1 MTSSRITGLG
11 SGMDYE
17 TWIAK
22 LVSVKQDDINKV
34 STTVSNYNQELSALS
49 ILQTEFTDFQSAL
62 ETFTDA
68 LSSKDVFNQKTATSS
83 DSSTISASVTF
94 SSTANDQEIA
104 IGVSQLATA
113 TKANSAYSVA
123 AKITD
128 SSLVSD
134 VSGGAINT
142 GTFSV
147 YVNNTKQSISINA
160 SESLSTVVSDLNNI
174 TGIKASITNG
184 KLTIESSDSN
194 NYSISVGSSSDTTNF
209 ANVMALQKNASTGA
223 YASSK
228 TIFTNSDSAALIS
241 SKFSDSSGTTS
252 TTQVTAGTFSVNGV
266 EFKIDANTTMNSLVK
281 QITNSSA
288 GVTASWDANSGKF
301 SILSSSTGAVNIDI
315 TSGTSNFTDV
325 MGLTSSTWNG
335 DGSIKSSSILANS
348 QTVGKNALFTINGTA
363 MTSSSNTVSSAVSG
377 ISGLKLTLSNTTSSD
392 VKVTIGHDYS
402 SVVSAVQTLASTY
415 NTLMTDT
422 DAATGSDGFL
432 RGDSVSL
439 KTYRNA
445 LRNLVSQKI
454 GSSGEFNTLASI
466 GITTGKIGEDIKTA
480 TNQLVVDTDKLTS
493 ALQSNADDVKTLLEG
508 NGTTTG
514 IFDKMK
520 TVVQKATN
528 KTSGFFTTT
537 EKTTT
542 QKISRLNDKI
552 ERMNENLETYEDSL
566 YQKYNKMDNLIS
578 EYEKQLSTFKAYF
591 GGTISTNNSA
601 LSGK

>member
-11 SGMDYE
+11 SGMDYDA
-17 TWIAK
+17 WIAK

-68 LSSKDVFNQKTATSS
+68 LSTKDVFNQKTAVSS
-83 DSSTISASVTF
+83 DSSTVSASITL
-94 SSTANDQEIA
+94 SSLANDQEISV
-104 IGVSQLATA
+104 GVSQLATA
-113 TKANSAYSVA
+113 TKASSAYSVA
-123 AKITD
+123 AKVTGSNLI
-128 SSLVSD
+128 SD
-134 VSGGAINT
+134 ISGGAVKA
-142 GTFSV
+142 GSLSV
-147 YVNNTKQSISINA
+147 YVNNTKYSINIKA
-160 SESLSTVVSDLNNI
+160 DETLDAVISDLKGITGVTASLSD
-174 TGIKASITNG
+174 G
-184 KLTIESSDSN
+184 KLTIASSDTN
-194 NYSISVGSSSDTTNF
+194 NYSISVGSSSDTSNF
-209 ANVMALQKNASTGA
+209 SNVMSLHKNATTGA
-223 YASSK
+223 YESGK
-228 TIFTNSDSAALIS
+228 TIFTNSANAALTTS
-241 SKFSDSSGTTS
+241 HFSDASGTTA
-252 TTQVTAGTFSVNGV
+252 TTQVTAGTFSINGV
-266 EFKIDANTTMNSLVK
+266 GFTIDANTTMNSLVK

-288 GVTASWDANSGKF
+288 GVTASWDANSGKL
-301 SILSSSTGAVNIDI
+301 SILSSYTGAVNIDV
-315 TSGTSNFTDV
+315 TAGTSNFTDV

-335 DGSIKSSSILANS
+335 DGSIQSSSILSNS
-348 QTVGKNALFTINGTA
+348 QTLGKNALFTINGTS
-363 MTSSSNTVSSAVSG
+363 MTSSSNSILSDVSG
-377 ISGLKLTLSNTTSSD
+377 VSGLKLNLSNTTSSD
-392 VKVTIGHDYS
+392 IKITVGHDYS
-402 SVVSAVQTLASTY
+402 SVVNAVETLASTY

-422 DAATGSDGFL
+422 DTATGSDGFL
-432 RGDSVSL
+432 RSESVSL

-454 GSSGEFNTLASI
+454 GGSGEFNTLASI

-480 TNQLVVDTDKLTS
+480 TNKLVVDTDKLTS

-508 NGTTTG
+508 DGTTTG

-537 EKTTT
+537 EKSTH

-591 GGTISTNNSA
+591 GNTISTNSSSLN
-601 LSGK
+601 GK